1 MLYALAL
8 SLIIQLAAYLPPAS
22 DTTGTGTI
30 DAPSL
35 CSGPGAPT
43 ESFGVGSKVLGAH
56 ALRQE
61 QVPDPANQK
70 TKHDT
75 DVVQRVHS

>member
-43 ESFGVGSKVLGAH
+43 ESFGVGPKVLGAH